1 MLPLSMANKMSC
13 LLKEG
18 MWTQYILIFKTGSK
32 YEMVIEHDIFSG
44 LGDDRKSKP
53 IVGSDDDKNNKASPE
68 LNSGNRAFQE
78 GDETNPNVMAALDGL
93 TVIPVL
99 GNAQTLSRKK
109 YQGRFDFV
117 FLSQH
122 AAHWMRN
129 PEFKSALG
137 NQAVVEVETG
147 KFVYQLKKKDQL
159 QLLEKINS
167 IASASGF
174 RKEEMNAC
182 ESEELTEL
190 DCNSLRFHNA

>member
-1 MLPLSMANKMSC
+1 
-13 LLKEG
+13 
-18 MWTQYILIFKTGSK
+18 
-32 YEMVIEHDIFSG
+32 MVIEHDIFSG
-44 LGDDRKSKP
+44 LGNDRKSKAN
-53 IVGSDDDKNNKASPE
+53 VGSDDDKNNKASPE

-78 GDETNPNVMAALDGL
+78 GDETNPNVMMAALDGF

-99 GNAQTLSRKK
+99 GNVQTLSRKK
-109 YQGRFDFV
+109 YHGRFDFV